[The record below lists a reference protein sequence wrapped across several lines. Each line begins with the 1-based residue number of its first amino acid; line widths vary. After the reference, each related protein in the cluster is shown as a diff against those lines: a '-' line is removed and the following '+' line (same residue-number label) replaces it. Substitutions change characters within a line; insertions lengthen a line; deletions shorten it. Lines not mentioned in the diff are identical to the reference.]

1 MFLGSKNQG
10 GRPVK
15 PADERRSY
23 SVTVKFTRE
32 EMDALK
38 QAGKKSGMP
47 RAALIRELVR
57 KGKVS
62 PRITPE
68 ELALMKDLQHDLR
81 NIGTNINTIARKL
94 NAGIGQVTK
103 GQVNDS
109 LAQLR
114 ELAVRYQNKLL

>member
-1 MFLGSKNQG
+1 MGSKNQG

-23 SVTVKFTRE
+23 SITVKFTME
-32 EMDALK
+32 EMSALK
-38 QAGKKSGMP
+38 QAVKKSGMP

-94 NAGIGQVTK
+94 NAGIGQVTP
-103 GQVNDS
+103 GQVNES
-109 LAQLR
+109 LARLR
-114 ELAVRYQNKLL
+114 DLAVRYQNKLL

>member
-1 MFLGSKNQG
+1 MFLGSKNLG

-15 PADERRSY
+15 SADERRSY

-47 RAALIRELVR
+47 RATLIRELVR

-94 NAGIGQVTK
+94 NAGIGQVTP
-103 GQVNDS
+103 GQVNES
-109 LAQLR
+109 LARLR
-114 ELAVRYQNKLL
+114 DLAVRYQNKLL

>member
-1 MFLGSKNQG
+1 MGSKNQG

-23 SVTVKFTRE
+23 SITVKFTME
-32 EMDALK
+32 EMSVLK
-38 QAGKKSGMP
+38 QAVKKSGMP

-94 NAGIGQVTK
+94 NAGIGQVTP
-103 GQVNDS
+103 GQVNES
-109 LAQLR
+109 LARLR
-114 ELAVRYQNKLL
+114 DLAVRYQNKLL

>member
-15 PADERRSY
+15 PTDERRSY
-23 SVTVKFTRE
+23 SVTVKFTME
-32 EMDALK
+32 EMTALR
-38 QAGKKSGMP
+38 QAVKKSGMP

-81 NIGTNINTIARKL
+81 KIGTNINTIARKL
-94 NAGIGQVTK
+94 NAGIGQVTP
-103 GQVNDS
+103 GQVNES
-109 LAQLR
+109 LARLR
-114 ELAVRYQNKLL
+114 DLAVRYQNKLL